1 MINRRW
7 LLAAWLSVLITLNAC
22 AGTPAAAP
30 TLPSVAPSGLSVVVA
45 SDEFAAGSPR
55 VPFVL
60 YDGAQPLA
68 DATAVTVTALDLS
81 DSTAVPGWSG
91 AATPYEDYD
100 VPYWVV
106 YPQLPHAGYW
116 GLHTQITLA
125 DGSQSDGQFAIQV
138 VDKTASPNLGETP
151 PASHNRTLQS
161 EPDLAKISSDAD
173 PDPDLYR
180 MTVAEALE
188 SGRPTVV
195 TFATPA
201 FCTSRLCA
209 PVLEAVKSVA
219 QQEQGAANFIH
230 IEVYKNFNPLEYADE
245 MGSWH
250 LQSEPWT
257 FVIDSSGVVVDRF
270 GGPLSPGELTRA
282 LKALEPQ
289 S

>member
-1 MINRRW
+1 MINQRW
-7 LLAAWLSVLITLNAC
+7 PLAACLIVLMALSAC
-22 AGTPAAAP
+22 AGKSAASPAL
-30 TLPSVAPSGLSVVVA
+30 TTSAPSGLSVVVA

-68 DATAVTVTALDLS
+68 DASAVTVTALDLS
-81 DSTAVPGWSG
+81 GGTAVPGWSG

-116 GLHTQITLA
+116 GLQTRITLA
-125 DGSQSDGQFAIQV
+125 DGTQTGGEFAIQV

-151 PASHNRTLQS
+151 PASHNRTLES
-161 EPDLAKISSDAD
+161 EPDLAKISSDPD

-180 MTVAEALE
+180 LTVAEALK
-188 SGRPTVV
+188 SGKPTVV

-209 PVLEAVKSVA
+209 PVLEAVKTVA
-219 QQEQGAANFIH
+219 QQEQDAANFIH
-230 IEVYKNFNPLEYADE
+230 IEVYKNFDPLEYADE
-245 MGSWH
+245 MGAWH

-257 FVIDSSGVVVDRF
+257 FVIDPAGVVVDRF